1 MELTQFF
8 EDIIARDECLIL
20 AFNPKKNDYEEAG
33 YAADYK
39 TPSFTGRMEIF
50 DNPAEAKN
58 SPLWKALVKM
68 GLNPKVVKSRSNKF
82 IFTESIESVENVDE
96 NSPIDKSEYDDF
108 KQELVSNGDLTSK
121 FDKEFFDAIYPG
133 KGYKDYIKSVD
144 EDLGQIIED
153 AKNGSEYAEC
163 YLLIAA
169 RKMAYFV
176 FWKVFI
182 GAKASPKVI
191 SARLDNGDFGEFISL
206 MFIAF
211 DKAIKSF
218 KPKIY
223 KDGTM
228 KIGNWQYWFGQYL
241 RMDCIAENNHRRK
254 DHNENA
260 INPDGMEGSEK
271 GGATAWDKLTGDNAS
286 FIETDDF
293 ISGWKELCDDPELDE
308 PCSTKVDYPKRQL
321 IADVLEGKSL
331 PEIAKDFGV
340 AKNTIYS
347 AANIGELLV
356 VYDIDQSELA
366 RELHNNPDRI
376 IGFLRK

>member
-1 MELTQFF
+1 MKLDLFF
-8 EDIIARDECLIL
+8 EDIITRGECLIK
-20 AFNPKKNDYEEAG
+20 AFNPKINDYEEVG

-50 DNPAEAKN
+50 DTVKDAVN

-68 GLNPKVVKSRSNKF
+68 GLKPKVSMQNRGF
-82 IFTESIESVENVDE
+82 RESIENDTSISKNDYDE
-96 NSPIDKSEYDDF
+96 F
-108 KQELVSNGDLTSK
+108 KQELVNNGELSSK

-133 KGYKDYIKSVD
+133 KGYKNYVESVD
-144 EDLGQIIED
+144 EDLGTIIQD
-153 AKNGSEYAEC
+153 AKDGSEYAEC

-169 RKMAYFV
+169 RKMAYYV

-182 GAKASPKVI
+182 GAKATSKVI

-218 KPKIY
+218 KPKVY

-241 RMDCIAENNHRRK
+241 RMDCISENIKRMK
-254 DHNENA
+254 DPNEGA
-260 INPDGMEGSEK
+260 LNPDGMESSEK
-271 GGATAWDKLTGDNAS
+271 GSASAWDKLTGDNAS
-286 FIETDDF
+286 FIETNDF
-293 ISGWKELCDDPELDE
+293 ISSWKELCDDPELDE
-308 PCSTKVDYPKRQL
+308 PCSKKVDYPKRQL

-331 PEIAKDFGV
+331 PEIAKKFDV
-340 AKNTIYS
+340 SKNTLYS
-347 AANIGELLV
+347 AANIGELLAI
-356 VYDIDQSELA
+356 YDIDQGELA
-366 RELHNNPDRI
+366 RELHNNPERI
-376 IGFLRK
+376 VRMLRK